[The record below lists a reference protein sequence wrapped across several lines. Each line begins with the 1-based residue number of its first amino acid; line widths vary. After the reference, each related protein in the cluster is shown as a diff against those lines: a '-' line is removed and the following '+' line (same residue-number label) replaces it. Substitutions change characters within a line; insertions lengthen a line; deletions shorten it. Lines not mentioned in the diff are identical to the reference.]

1 MVLMMM
7 EMMTMI
13 KKLIRV
19 KMRSLLDSSRLHH
32 HTPLQRGFS
41 TTDSDNKK
49 ALRSSKDRLPLRS
62 RLQFFF
68 L

>member
-1 MVLMMM
+1 MMM

-13 KKLIRV
+13 KKMIRV